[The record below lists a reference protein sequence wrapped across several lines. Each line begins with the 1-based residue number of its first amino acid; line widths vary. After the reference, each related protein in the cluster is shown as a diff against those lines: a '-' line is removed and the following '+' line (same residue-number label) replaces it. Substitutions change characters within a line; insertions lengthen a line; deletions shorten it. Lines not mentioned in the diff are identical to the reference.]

1 MREQLKSEDENPSWG
16 VSSKWAAAAQWA
28 LAVSMSS
35 SLKALE
41 EVTDIDADHTIL
53 EEARN
58 AVKTLHDI
66 LHGQHDD
73 TIAEE
78 LSRRQV
84 PRERWWS
91 ALMRMIEG
99 LTLTNVVD
107 FESLIDSC
115 CWKPKL
121 EFRGF
126 LHWHF

>member
-1 MREQLKSEDENPSWG
+1 MSEQLKSEDQNPSWG

-41 EVTDIDADHTIL
+41 EVTKIDADDTIL

-99 LTLTNVVD
+99 LILMNLVG
-107 FESLIDSC
+107 FESRIESC
-115 CWKPKL
+115 CWKPNL
-121 EFRGF
+121 EFSGF
-126 LHWHF
+126 LHWQF